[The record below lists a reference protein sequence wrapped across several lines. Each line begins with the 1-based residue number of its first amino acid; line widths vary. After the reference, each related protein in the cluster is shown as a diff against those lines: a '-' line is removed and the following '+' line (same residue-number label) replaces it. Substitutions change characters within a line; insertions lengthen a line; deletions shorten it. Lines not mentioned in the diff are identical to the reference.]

1 MLKNTAFLQKP
12 QVFLGFL
19 RVYRPRLLAARICP
33 VYCKSM
39 RTVRH
44 HTRHL
49 GTTDGTFFP
58 ALSGTS
64 PV

>member
-1 MLKNTAFLQKP
+1 LHSVMQFRANL
-12 QVFLGFL
+12 
-19 RVYRPRLLAARICP
+19 
-33 VYCKSM
+33 CKSV

-58 ALSGTS
+58 AFSGTS